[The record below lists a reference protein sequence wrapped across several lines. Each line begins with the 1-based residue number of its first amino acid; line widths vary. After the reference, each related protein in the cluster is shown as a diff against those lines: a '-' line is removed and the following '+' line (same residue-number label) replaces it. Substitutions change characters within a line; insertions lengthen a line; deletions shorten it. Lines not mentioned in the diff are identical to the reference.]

1 VKLWLRTFGCRANQ
15 YDSEQVRSML
25 VDAGHEIVEDP
36 SDADVAVIN
45 SCAVT
50 ADAVAETRQAA
61 RRVARLQPSIRT
73 IVMGCAAE
81 LTAPSGEA
89 GSLHDLPQVTGIVGG
104 ADVEAVGGLLEISRS
119 RAWAPRQTGTRALL
133 RIQDGCDEHCT
144 FCATTLARGVAR
156 SRSREAIVEEARA
169 LADAHNEIVLTGV
182 HIGSYGIDT
191 GDRLSSLLETLIAS
205 VPDVR
210 FRLSSIEATEVDAPL
225 RELLRHGGSRVAP
238 YLHAPLQSGSDRI
251 LRRMGRHWYDA
262 EGYARAVESITDGAR
277 VFGLGADVICGFPG
291 ETAEDH
297 AATMRLVERLPF
309 TSLHVFP
316 YSERPG
322 TAAARLGAPVAGDI
336 ARRRA
341 AELREVA
348 GLKAKVYME
357 LRSGTEADVLVLSGR
372 RDGLTEDY
380 LSVVFDGDAP
390 RGSRVRSMLEGRDG
404 RLFAVP
410 LSSQSG

>member
-1 VKLWLRTFGCRANQ
+1 
-15 YDSEQVRSML
+15 ML
-25 VDAGHEIVEDP
+25 VDAGHEIVADP
-36 SDADVAVIN
+36 SEADVAVIN

-61 RRVARLQPSIRT
+61 RRAARLQPSIRT

-89 GSLHDLPQVTGIVGG
+89 GSLYDLPGVTAIVGG
-104 ADVEAVGGLLEISRS
+104 ADVEAVGGLLQISRS
-119 RAWAPRQTGTRALL
+119 RTWASRQTGTRALL

-144 FCATTLARGVAR
+144 FCATTLARGGAR
-156 SRSREAIVEEARA
+156 SRARDAIVEEARTLA
-169 LADAHNEIVLTGV
+169 LAHNEIVLTGV

-191 GDRLSSLLETLIAS
+191 GDRLSSLVESLMAG

-210 FRLSSIEATEVDAPL
+210 FRLSSIEATEVDESL
-225 RELLRHGGSRVAP
+225 RQMLRQRGSRLTP

-262 EGYARAVESITDGAR
+262 ERYAGVVESITDGVS
-277 VFGLGADVICGFPG
+277 VFGLGADIICGFPG
-291 ETAEDH
+291 ETEEDH
-297 AATMRLVERLPF
+297 AATLRLVERLPF

-322 TAAARLGAPVAGDI
+322 TAAARSGAPVPGNI

-348 GLKAKVYME
+348 GVKAKLYME

-390 RGSRVRSMLEGRDG
+390 RGSRVRSMLEYRDG
-404 RLFAVP
+404 RVLAVP

>member
-1 VKLWLRTFGCRANQ
+1 
-15 YDSEQVRSML
+15 ML
-25 VDAGHEIVEDP
+25 VGAGHEIVAEP

-61 RRVARLQPSIRT
+61 RRAARLQPSIRT

-81 LTAPSGEA
+81 LSPPSGMA
-89 GSLHDLPQVTGIVGG
+89 GSLHDLPGVCGIVGG
-104 ADVEAVGGLLEISRS
+104 ADVDGVGRLLDVARS
-119 RAWAPRQTGTRALL
+119 REGTPIQTGTRALL

-144 FCATTLARGVAR
+144 FCATTLARGAAR
-156 SRSREAIVEEARA
+156 SRSRDAIVEEARA
-169 LADAHNEIVLTGV
+169 LAVVHKEIVLTGV
-182 HIGSYGIDT
+182 HIGSYGSDT
-191 GDRLSSLLETLIAS
+191 GDRLSSLLERLVTT
-205 VPDVR
+205 VPSAR
-210 FRLSSIEATEVDAPL
+210 FRLSSIEATEVDEPL

-262 EGYARAVESITDGAR
+262 ERYAGSIESIMDGMR
-277 VFGLGADVICGFPG
+277 IFGLGADIICGFPG
-291 ETAEDH
+291 ETDEDH
-297 AATMRLVERLPF
+297 AATVRLVERLPF

-322 TAAARLGAPVAGDI
+322 TAATRLGSRVPGDV

-348 GLKAKVYME
+348 GLKAKLYME
-357 LRSGTEADVLVLSGR
+357 LRGGTEADVLVLSGR

-380 LSVVFDGDAP
+380 LSVVLDGDAP
-390 RGSRVRSMLEGRDG
+390 RGSLVRSMLECRDG
-404 RLFAVP
+404 RVFAVP